1 MMTGGYI
8 MYKGKKFDCK
18 HLTTTQ
24 RIKIEKGLMDGMSF
38 ATISRDTG
46 KHPSTIAKEAILK

>member
-8 MYKGKKFDCK
+8 MYKGKKFNCK

-24 RIKIEKGLMDGMSF
+24 RIKIDKGVMDGMSF
-38 ATISRDTG
+38 AAISRDID
-46 KHPSTIAKEAILK
+46 KHPRTIAKEAILK